1 MVRELSTRDLVKL
14 LLNCKWND
22 DPKKYGVAVD
32 SIAVGG
38 KVWNQR
44 GEKGSKVQTID
55 VTAESNIKG
64 GLKSGASIGGVNY
77 DGPLLFNHKNKKL
90 ESSS

>member
-1 MVRELSTRDLVKL
+1 MQ
-14 LLNCKWND
+14 WND

-64 GLKSGASIGGVNY
+64 GLKSGASIGGVTY
-77 DGPLLFNHKNKKL
+77 DGPLLFNHKNKSWSRFMNTNNVSTL
-90 ESSS
+90 ATTR

>member
-1 MVRELSTRDLVKL
+1 MQ
-14 LLNCKWND
+14 WND

-32 SIAVGG
+32 SIDVGG
-38 KVWNQR
+38 KVWNQK

-64 GLKSGASIGGVNY
+64 GVIEWKANWWSNLRRTSIV
-77 DGPLLFNHKNKKL
+77 
-90 ESSS
+90 